1 MKEEWKGLNLAE
13 LIALLEPIPEPDSVS
28 MLPQTAGWIWLS
40 LLFLGVTVLLLHR
53 IRLHRRKN
61 AYRREA
67 LNELAR
73 CRDDPAAIAL
83 LLRRTALAAYPRATV
98 ASLFGKEWLRF
109 LDSTY
114 GGDGFSNGPGQALS
128 MGPYQHMPADAPVAS
143 LVEEWIKQ
151 HRIEGFDV

>member
-1 MKEEWKGLNLAE
+1 MKEEWKGLSLTE
-13 LIALLEPIPEPDSVS
+13 LIALLEPVPAPDSVS
-28 MLPQTAGWIWLS
+28 MLPQTAGWIWLG
-40 LLFLGVTVLLLHR
+40 LLLLAVTVFLVHRIWLHR
-53 IRLHRRKN
+53 QKN

-67 LNELAR
+67 LSELAL
-73 CRDDPAAIAL
+73 CRNDPAAMGL

-114 GGDGFSNGPGQALS
+114 GGEGFSNGPGQVLS
-128 MGPYQHMPADAPVAS
+128 MGPYQHMPADTTVAS